1 MQIYKKNHI
10 STYQNEIFESQF
22 IIQMKLFLHSLVT
35 FCSIFRITCI
45 AMNRKQYNTCV
56 ECYADKLFRFA
67 FSSLRNREAAEDVVQ
82 ESFARVW
89 ERLDGID
96 FAKAKSYLFT
106 TAHHA
111 MVDQVRQRMQ
121 TSSIEEIAT
130 LSDSKGI
137 PYPDVNDILHK
148 ALATLPKAQCNALL
162 LRDYEGY
169 SYQEIGD
176 ITGMSEAQ
184 VKVNIFRARTA
195 LKNKLKSIDNLID
208 IEP

>member
-1 MQIYKKNHI
+1 MNA
-10 STYQNEIFESQF
+10 EQF
-22 IIQMKLFLHSLVT
+22 NQ
-35 FCSIFRITCI
+35 CGE
-45 AMNRKQYNTCV
+45 Q
-56 ECYADKLFRFA
+56 YADRLFRVA
-67 FSSLRNREAAEDVVQ
+67 FSSLRHREQAEDVVQ

-89 ERLDGID
+89 EKRKTVD

-111 MVDQVRQRMQ
+111 MVDEVRQRMQ
-121 TSSIEEIAT
+121 TSDLTDIAT
-130 LSDSKGI
+130 LTDPKGI

-148 ALATLPKAQCNALL
+148 TLATLPESQRHALL

>member
-1 MQIYKKNHI
+1 MDR
-10 STYQNEIFESQF
+10 S
-22 IIQMKLFLHSLVT
+22 
-35 FCSIFRITCI
+35 
-45 AMNRKQYNTCV
+45 QYNQCV
-56 ECYADKLFRFA
+56 EQYADRLFRFA
-67 FSSLRNREAAEDVVQ
+67 FSSLRNREQAEDVVQ

-89 ERLDGID
+89 EKLNTVD

-111 MVDQVRQRMQ
+111 MIDEVRQQRR
-121 TSSIEEIAT
+121 TSDIEEIANLT
-130 LSDSKGI
+130 DPHGI

-148 ALATLPKAQCNALL
+148 ALATLPERQRNTLL

>member
-1 MQIYKKNHI
+1 MDRN
-10 STYQNEIFESQF
+10 
-22 IIQMKLFLHSLVT
+22 
-35 FCSIFRITCI
+35 
-45 AMNRKQYNTCV
+45 QYNRCV
-56 ECYADKLFRFA
+56 EQYADRLFRFA
-67 FSSLRNREAAEDVVQ
+67 FASLRNREQAEDVVQ

-89 ERLDGID
+89 EKVETVDY
-96 FAKAKSYLFT
+96 AKAKSYLFT

-111 MVDQVRQRMQ
+111 MVDEIRLRQPL
-121 TSSIEEIAT
+121 TSIEDYSPNELKDT
-130 LSDSKGI
+130 SI

-148 ALATLPKAQCNALL
+148 VLGNLPEAQRNALL

-208 IEP
+208 TEP

>member
-1 MQIYKKNHI
+1 
-10 STYQNEIFESQF
+10 
-22 IIQMKLFLHSLVT
+22 
-35 FCSIFRITCI
+35 
-45 AMNRKQYNTCV
+45 MNTEQYNQCV
-56 ECYADKLFRFA
+56 EQYADRLFRFA
-67 FSSLRNREAAEDVVQ
+67 FSSLRNREQAEDVVQ

-89 ERLDGID
+89 EKRQTVD

-111 MVDQVRQRMQ
+111 MVDEVRHRQHFADIESCQ
-121 TSSIEEIAT
+121 PDELKNAPTSC
-130 LSDSKGI
+130 
-137 PYPDVNDILHK
+137 PDVNDILHK
-148 ALATLPKAQCNALL
+148 TLATLPEAQRHALL

>member
-1 MQIYKKNHI
+1 MDRH
-10 STYQNEIFESQF
+10 
-22 IIQMKLFLHSLVT
+22 
-35 FCSIFRITCI
+35 
-45 AMNRKQYNTCV
+45 QYNQCV
-56 ECYADKLFRFA
+56 EQYADRLFRFA
-67 FSSLRNREAAEDVVQ
+67 FSSLRNREQAEDVVQ

-89 ERLDGID
+89 EKRQTVD
-96 FAKAKSYLFT
+96 FAKAKPYLFT
-106 TAHHA
+106 IAHH
-111 MVDQVRQRMQ
+111 VIIDEVRYREHYAD
-121 TSSIEEIAT
+121 TESSLPIET
-130 LSDSKGI
+130 KTTQS

-148 ALATLPKAQCNALL
+148 ALATLPETQRNALL

-169 SYQEIGD
+169 SYHEIGD

>member
-1 MQIYKKNHI
+1 MDRH
-10 STYQNEIFESQF
+10 
-22 IIQMKLFLHSLVT
+22 
-35 FCSIFRITCI
+35 
-45 AMNRKQYNTCV
+45 QYNQCV
-56 ECYADKLFRFA
+56 ELYADRLFRFA
-67 FSSLRNREAAEDVVQ
+67 FSSLRNREQAEDVVQ

-89 ERLDGID
+89 EKVKTVD

-111 MVDQVRQRMQ
+111 MIDEVRHRQRFASTDDAMPVEAKTVQ
-121 TSSIEEIAT
+121 N
-130 LSDSKGI
+130 

-148 ALATLPKAQCNALL
+148 ALDTLPEAQRNAVL

-176 ITGMSEAQ
+176 ITGMTEAQ
-184 VKVNIFRARTA
+184 VKINIFRARTA

>member
-1 MQIYKKNHI
+1 MDR
-10 STYQNEIFESQF
+10 T
-22 IIQMKLFLHSLVT
+22 
-35 FCSIFRITCI
+35 
-45 AMNRKQYNTCV
+45 QYNRCV
-56 ECYADKLFRFA
+56 EQYADRIFRFA
-67 FSSLRNREAAEDVVQ
+67 FSSLRNREQAEDVVQ
-82 ESFARVW
+82 ESFARIW
-89 ERLDGID
+89 EKVQTVDY
-96 FAKAKSYLFT
+96 AKAKSYLFT

-111 MVDQVRQRMQ
+111 MIDEVRHKQRFA
-121 TSSIEEIAT
+121 SIEDCPPNDLKQT
-130 LSDSKGI
+130 HN
-137 PYPDVNDILHK
+137 PYPDVNEILHK
-148 ALATLPKAQCNALL
+148 TLATLPEPQRNALL

>member
-1 MQIYKKNHI
+1 MDRH
-10 STYQNEIFESQF
+10 
-22 IIQMKLFLHSLVT
+22 
-35 FCSIFRITCI
+35 
-45 AMNRKQYNTCV
+45 QYNQCV
-56 ECYADKLFRFA
+56 EQYADRLFRFA
-67 FSSLRNREAAEDVVQ
+67 FSSLHNREQAEDVVQ

-89 ERLDGID
+89 DKVKTVD

-111 MVDQVRQRMQ
+111 MIDEVRQRQ
-121 TSSIEEIAT
+121 HFASIEDFSLTDERAVHN
-130 LSDSKGI
+130 

-148 ALATLPKAQCNALL
+148 ALTTLPEAQRNALL

-195 LKNKLKSIDNLID
+195 LRNQLKSIDNLID

>member
-1 MQIYKKNHI
+1 MDR
-10 STYQNEIFESQF
+10 T
-22 IIQMKLFLHSLVT
+22 
-35 FCSIFRITCI
+35 
-45 AMNRKQYNTCV
+45 QYNQCV
-56 ECYADKLFRFA
+56 EQYADRLFRFA
-67 FSSLRNREAAEDVVQ
+67 FSSLRNREQAEDVVQ

-89 ERLDGID
+89 EKVKTVDYT
-96 FAKAKSYLFT
+96 KAKSYLFT

-111 MVDQVRQRMQ
+111 MIDEVRHRQHFA
-121 TSSIEEIAT
+121 SIEDCPPNDLKQT
-130 LSDSKGI
+130 HS
-137 PYPDVNDILHK
+137 PYPDVNEILHK
-148 ALATLPKAQCNALL
+148 TLATLPETQRNALL

-208 IEP
+208 TAP

>member
-1 MQIYKKNHI
+1 MDR
-10 STYQNEIFESQF
+10 SQF
-22 IIQMKLFLHSLVT
+22 NQ
-35 FCSIFRITCI
+35 
-45 AMNRKQYNTCV
+45 CV
-56 ECYADKLFRFA
+56 EQYADRLFRFA
-67 FSSLRNREAAEDVVQ
+67 FASLRNREQAEDVVQ

-89 ERLDGID
+89 EKAKTVD

-111 MVDQVRQRMQ
+111 MIDEAKTQ
-121 TSSIEEIAT
+121 AA
-130 LSDSKGI
+130 

-148 ALATLPKAQCNALL
+148 ALTTLPEAQRNALL

-176 ITGMSEAQ
+176 ITGMTEAQ

>member
-1 MQIYKKNHI
+1 MDRI
-10 STYQNEIFESQF
+10 QF
-22 IIQMKLFLHSLVT
+22 NQ
-35 FCSIFRITCI
+35 
-45 AMNRKQYNTCV
+45 CV
-56 ECYADKLFRFA
+56 EQYADRLFRFA
-67 FSSLRNREAAEDVVQ
+67 FSSLRNREEAEDVVQ

-89 ERLDGID
+89 EKRNTVD

-111 MVDQVRQRMQ
+111 MIDEVRHRQHF
-121 TSSIEEIAT
+121 TSGEELLPIEAKTIE
-130 LSDSKGI
+130 S

-148 ALATLPKAQCNALL
+148 ALATLPEAQRNALL

-184 VKVNIFRARTA
+184 VKINIFRARTA

>member
-1 MQIYKKNHI
+1 MDR
-10 STYQNEIFESQF
+10 S
-22 IIQMKLFLHSLVT
+22 
-35 FCSIFRITCI
+35 
-45 AMNRKQYNTCV
+45 QYNQCV
-56 ECYADKLFRFA
+56 EQYADRLFRFA
-67 FSSLRNREAAEDVVQ
+67 FSSLRNREQAEDVVQ

-89 ERLDGID
+89 EKVKTVD

-111 MVDQVRQRMQ
+111 MIDEVRHKQHFA
-121 TSSIEEIAT
+121 SIEDCPPNELKQT
-130 LSDSKGI
+130 HN
-137 PYPDVNDILHK
+137 PYPDVNEMLHK
-148 ALATLPKAQCNALL
+148 TLATLPEAQRNTLL

-195 LKNKLKSIDNLID
+195 LKNRLKSIDNLID

>member
-1 MQIYKKNHI
+1 MDRN
-10 STYQNEIFESQF
+10 
-22 IIQMKLFLHSLVT
+22 
-35 FCSIFRITCI
+35 
-45 AMNRKQYNTCV
+45 QYNQCV
-56 ECYADKLFRFA
+56 ELYADRLFRFA
-67 FSSLRNREAAEDVVQ
+67 FASLRNREQAEDVVQ

-89 ERLDGID
+89 EKAETVD

-111 MVDQVRQRMQ
+111 MVDEVRHKQHFASMESAPVEDLKS
-121 TSSIEEIAT
+121 TPAA
-130 LSDSKGI
+130 
-137 PYPDVNDILHK
+137 YPDVNDVLHK
-148 ALATLPKAQCNALL
+148 ALAILPETQRHALL

-184 VKVNIFRARTA
+184 VKVSIFRARTA

>member
-1 MQIYKKNHI
+1 
-10 STYQNEIFESQF
+10 
-22 IIQMKLFLHSLVT
+22 
-35 FCSIFRITCI
+35 
-45 AMNRKQYNTCV
+45 MNRKQYNTCV

-67 FSSLRNREAAEDVVQ
+67 FSSLRNREQAEDVVQ

-111 MVDQVRQRMQ
+111 MIDEVRHRQHFA
-121 TSSIEEIAT
+121 SIEDCLPNDLKQIHN
-130 LSDSKGI
+130 
-137 PYPDVNDILHK
+137 PYPDVNDVLHK
-148 ALATLPKAQCNALL
+148 ALATLPEPQRNALL

-184 VKVNIFRARTA
+184 VKVNIFRARTT

>member
-1 MQIYKKNHI
+1 MDR
-10 STYQNEIFESQF
+10 S
-22 IIQMKLFLHSLVT
+22 
-35 FCSIFRITCI
+35 
-45 AMNRKQYNTCV
+45 QYNKCV
-56 ECYADKLFRFA
+56 EQYADQLFRFA
-67 FSSLRNREAAEDVVQ
+67 FSSLRNREEAEDVVQ

-89 ERLDGID
+89 ERLKTVD

-111 MVDQVRQRMQ
+111 MIDEVRHKQRFASTEDPIPTEAKTAQ
-121 TSSIEEIAT
+121 N
-130 LSDSKGI
+130 

-148 ALATLPKAQCNALL
+148 ALAILPEKQRHAIL

-169 SYQEIGD
+169 SYQEIGHL
-176 ITGMSEAQ
+176 TGMTEAQ
-184 VKVNIFRARTA
+184 VKINIFRARTA

>member
-1 MQIYKKNHI
+1 MDRN
-10 STYQNEIFESQF
+10 
-22 IIQMKLFLHSLVT
+22 
-35 FCSIFRITCI
+35 
-45 AMNRKQYNTCV
+45 QYNRCV
-56 ECYADKLFRFA
+56 EQYADRLFRFA
-67 FSSLRNREAAEDVVQ
+67 FASLRNREQAKDVVQ

-89 ERLDGID
+89 EKVETVDY
-96 FAKAKSYLFT
+96 AKAKSYLFT
-106 TAHHA
+106 TAHHV
-111 MVDQVRQRMQ
+111 MVDEIRLQQPF
-121 TSSIEEIAT
+121 TSLEDYSPNE
-130 LSDSKGI
+130 LKDNPI

-148 ALATLPKAQCNALL
+148 ALKTLPEMQRNALL

-208 IEP
+208 TEP

>member
-1 MQIYKKNHI
+1 MDI
-10 STYQNEIFESQF
+10 S
-22 IIQMKLFLHSLVT
+22 
-35 FCSIFRITCI
+35 
-45 AMNRKQYNTCV
+45 QYNQCV
-56 ECYADKLFRFA
+56 EQYADRLFRFA
-67 FSSLRNREAAEDVVQ
+67 LSSLRNREEAEDVVQ

-89 ERLDGID
+89 EKLKTVD

-111 MVDQVRQRMQ
+111 MIDQVRQRQ
-121 TSSIEEIAT
+121 RTSDIEEIAT
-130 LSDSKGI
+130 LADPKGI

-148 ALATLPKAQCNALL
+148 ALATLPEAQRNALL

-208 IEP
+208 IAP

>member
-1 MQIYKKNHI
+1 
-10 STYQNEIFESQF
+10 
-22 IIQMKLFLHSLVT
+22 
-35 FCSIFRITCI
+35 
-45 AMNRKQYNTCV
+45 MNSEQYNQCV
-56 ECYADKLFRFA
+56 EQYADRLFRFA
-67 FSSLRNREAAEDVVQ
+67 FSSLRNREEAEDVVQ

-89 ERLDGID
+89 EKRKAVD

-111 MVDQVRQRMQ
+111 MVDEVRRKQHY
-121 TSSIEEIAT
+121 TDIENCLPDNLKSESS
-130 LSDSKGI
+130 L
-137 PYPDVNDILHK
+137 YPDVNDILHK
-148 ALATLPKAQCNALL
+148 TLAKLPEMQRNALL

-176 ITGMSEAQ
+176 ITGMTEAQ
-184 VKVNIFRARTA
+184 VKINIFRARTA